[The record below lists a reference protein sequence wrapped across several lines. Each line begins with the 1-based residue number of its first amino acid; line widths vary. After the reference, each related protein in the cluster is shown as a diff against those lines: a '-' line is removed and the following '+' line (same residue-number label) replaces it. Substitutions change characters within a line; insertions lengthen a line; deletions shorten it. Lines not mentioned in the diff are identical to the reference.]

1 MAANVADSK
10 HFDNKYDNTNEVA
23 DRTTRD
29 IAAGYTAFTEAQA
42 LKAYL
47 EALEVEARVSKST
60 DKVRN
65 VVFKPDGSQKV
76 EEIELKNLVP
86 SPSEF
91 EQVRRR
97 VIVILNDMNAKGK
110 VNELKQLYAD
120 FDTESL
126 WELSSKLANY
136 LVDKRRRDGISA
148 SFNIFA

>member
-1 MAANVADSK
+1 M
-10 HFDNKYDNTNEVA
+10 
-23 DRTTRD
+23 
-29 IAAGYTAFTEAQA
+29 YT
-42 LKAYL
+42 
-47 EALEVEARVSKST
+47 
-60 DKVRN
+60 